1 MLPCTFSTR
10 LLYSVILQISMNGH
24 VRFLLMYVQREVEEA
39 SQGQRS
45 GSFTLRKLLL
55 PLPQLKEN
63 HLQDH
68 ALYSRIS
75 TAATGHSILATTLYT
90 PPHPENTTPHLS
102 RSKNKRKP
110 ETAKPFPPKPNIILS
125 EKNLVCKAVLPSR

>member
-75 TAATGHSILATTLYT
+75 TAATRHSILAPTVYN
-90 PPHPENTTPHLS
+90 PPHPENTTPHVS
-102 RSKNKRKP
+102 RSRNRRRH
-110 ETAKPFPPKPNIILS
+110 ETAKPFPPKPNTVRN
-125 EKNLVCKAVLPSR
+125 EKNFVCKAVLPSR